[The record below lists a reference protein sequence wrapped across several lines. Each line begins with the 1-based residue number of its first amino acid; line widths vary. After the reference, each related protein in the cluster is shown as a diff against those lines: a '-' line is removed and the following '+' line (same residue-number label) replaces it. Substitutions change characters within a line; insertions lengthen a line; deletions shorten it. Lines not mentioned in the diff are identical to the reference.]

1 MVFNIILTLMALFEY
16 KVIYSSRRSVS
27 INISPDKGVVVRAP
41 YGMSRARI
49 DNFVI
54 AKSDWVSSHLS
65 KHEGYIMLNHG
76 KSYSEGEKHY
86 YMGKQYT
93 LRILPSKRV
102 SVVLS
107 GEAIEIGVPDSADKK
122 RLKAVLN
129 RWYSSQAKE
138 YLATRV
144 KSIISE
150 TVSHGFRPEK
160 IIVRSTKS
168 RWGSC
173 SSKGTISLSSELIK
187 LDEKFHDYIILHELC
202 HLKHHNHGAGFYKLL
217 AELKPDYKELR
228 KELRKY
234 ITK

>member
-1 MVFNIILTLMALFEY
+1 MALFEY
-16 KVIYSSRRSVS
+16 KVIYSSRRSIS
-27 INISPDKGVVVRAP
+27 INISPNKGVVVRAP

-49 DNFVI
+49 ENFI
-54 AKSDWVSSHLS
+54 TAKSGWVSSHLA
-65 KHEGYIMLNHG
+65 KHEGYIMINHG
-76 KSYSEGEKHY
+76 KSYCEGEKHY
-86 YMGKQYT
+86 YMGKQYA

-107 GEAIEIGVPDSADKK
+107 GEVIEIGVPDPGNKK
-122 RLKAVLN
+122 KLKAVLDS
-129 RWYSSQAKE
+129 WYSSQAKE
-138 YLATRV
+138 YLSMRL
-144 KSIISE
+144 KYILSE
-150 TVSHGFRPEK
+150 TGSHGFRPEK

-173 SSKGTISLSSELIK
+173 SSGGTISLSSELIK

-202 HLKHHNHGAGFYKLL
+202 HLKHNNHGAGFYKLL